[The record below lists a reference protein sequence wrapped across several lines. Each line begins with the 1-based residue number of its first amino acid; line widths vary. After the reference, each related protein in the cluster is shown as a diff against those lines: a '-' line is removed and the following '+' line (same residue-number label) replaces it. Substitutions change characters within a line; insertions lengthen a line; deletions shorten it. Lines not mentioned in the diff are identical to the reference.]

1 MQENEGVWDAY
12 HIVDKGPEKS
22 FWLKVGI
29 AFLNRDQSINVL
41 LDVLP
46 KDGKIQL
53 RSQDKNK
60 NKPNHKKGNYI

>member
-1 MQENEGVWDAY
+1 MEETKGMFDAY
-12 HIVDKGPEKS
+12 HIVEKGPEKS
-22 FWLKVGI
+22 FWLKIGV

-53 RSQDKNK
+53 RTQNK
-60 NKPNHKKGNYI
+60 NKTNNRKGEYV

>member
-1 MQENEGVWDAY
+1 MEAEKEMWDAY
-12 HIVDKGPEKS
+12 HIIEKGPEKF

-29 AFLNRDQSINVL
+29 AFLNRDSSINVL

-53 RSQDKNK
+53 RSKDS
-60 NKPNHKKGNYI
+60 KPQPNKKGERQ